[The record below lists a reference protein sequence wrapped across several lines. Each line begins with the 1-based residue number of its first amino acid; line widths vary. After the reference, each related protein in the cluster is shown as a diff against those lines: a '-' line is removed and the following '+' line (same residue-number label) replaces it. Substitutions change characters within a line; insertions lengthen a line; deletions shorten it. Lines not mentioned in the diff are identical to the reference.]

1 MRTLITGDTGFVGGH
16 LISHLKKEGH
26 KIFGLQRDFKA
37 DIRDA
42 SKLATVLKKV
52 KPERI
57 YHLAALAS
65 VAESWNKPKLT
76 FDVNI
81 GGSLNL
87 FNAVH
92 AHSPRA
98 RILAVGSAEEY
109 GKSAEKM
116 DRVKEDDAIRPVNP
130 YAVSKAA
137 QSMLAHQFFVSHGL
151 HIVRTRAFNHIGPG
165 QSPLYVS
172 SSFARQVALIEK
184 GAQKP
189 IIEVGYLEALRDFTD
204 VRDVVRAYALVLEKG
219 KSGHVYNVC
228 QGKAR
233 PVRQIL
239 EFYLSQSSATIA
251 VKQNASRVRPADLS
265 RLVGDPSRLRAQTG
279 WKPRITF
286 EQTLKDILNY
296 WRQHIGQ

>member
-1 MRTLITGDTGFVGGH
+1 MRILITGDTGFVGGH
-16 LISHLKKEGH
+16 LIALLKKEGH
-26 KIFGLQRDFKA
+26 KIHGLQRDLKA

-42 SKLATVLKKV
+42 NKLQTILKKV

-57 YHLAALAS
+57 YHLAAQAS
-65 VAESWNKPKLT
+65 VAESWKEPKLT

-98 RILAVGSAEEY
+98 RILVVGSAEEY
-109 GKSAEKM
+109 GKSAEKAN
-116 DRVKEDDAIRPVNP
+116 KISEKAAIRPANP

-137 QSMLAHQFFVSHGL
+137 QSMLAHQFVVSHGL
-151 HIVRTRAFNHIGPG
+151 HIVRTRAFNHLGPG

-172 SSFARQVALIEK
+172 SNFARQVALIEK
-184 GAQKP
+184 GMQKP
-189 IIEVGYLEALRDFTD
+189 VIEVGYLEALRDFTD
-204 VRDVVRAYALVLEKG
+204 VRDVVRAYTLVLEKG
-219 KSGHVYNVC
+219 KIGEVYNVC
-228 QGKAR
+228 RGKAR

-251 VKQNASRVRPADLS
+251 VKQNASRMRPADLS

-279 WKPRITF
+279 WKPRIAF
-286 EQTLKDILNY
+286 ERTLKDILNY
-296 WRQHIGQ
+296 WRQNIGQ

>member
-1 MRTLITGDTGFVGGH
+1 MRILITGDTGFVGGH
-16 LISHLKKEGH
+16 LTQLLEKEGH
-26 KIFGLQRDFKA
+26 QIVGLQRDFQA

-42 SKLATVLKKV
+42 NKIQSVLKKV

-57 YHLAALAS
+57 YHLAAQAS
-65 VAESWNKPKLT
+65 VAESWKKPKLT

-98 RILAVGSAEEY
+98 RILVVGSAEEY
-109 GKSAEKM
+109 GKSAEKSNKV
-116 DRVKEDDAIRPVNP
+116 REKEAIRPANP

-137 QSMLAHQFFVSHGL
+137 QSMLAHQFVVSHNL
-151 HIVRTRAFNHIGPG
+151 HIVRTRAFNHLGPG

-172 SSFARQVALIEK
+172 SNFALQVALIEK

-189 IIEVGYLEALRDFTD
+189 IIEVGHLEVLRDFTD
-204 VRDVVRAYALVLEKG
+204 VRDVVRAYTLALEKG
-219 KSGHVYNVC
+219 KSGEVYNVC

-233 PVRQIL
+233 PVSQIL

-251 VKQNASRVRPADLS
+251 VKQNASRMRPADLS
-265 RLVGDPSRLRAQTG
+265 RLVGNPSRLHAQTG
-279 WKPRITF
+279 WKPRIAF

-296 WRQHIGQ
+296 WRQNIGQ